1 MRKKGKCVFAHG
13 PLELRV
19 KESRRGKW
27 NQNPYA
33 PVDLRC
39 SGGEDVFGAA
49 REVEKMRKMEGSISE
64 FENQSIRA
72 AKKVQM

>member
-1 MRKKGKCVFAHG
+1 M
-13 PLELRV
+13 RV

-27 NQNPYA
+27 NQNPFA